1 MDRTLLVED
10 VTWLRNMRDS
20 KAASNPRPGIPLHV
34 AMRLRLRGY
43 VVPNGQSYILT
54 LKGRDELID
63 RERESLFG

>member
-10 VTWLRNMRDS
+10 VTWLRNMRDG
-20 KAASNPRPGIPLHV
+20 KPVSNPTPNIPLHV

-43 VVPNGQSYILT
+43 VVPNGQSYTLT

-63 RERESLFG
+63 RERESIFG

>member
-10 VTWLRNMRDS
+10 VTWLRAMRDV
-20 KAASNPRPGIPLHV
+20 KHPHNANAALPLHV
-34 AMRLRLRGY
+34 AMKLRLRGY
-43 VVPNGQSYILT
+43 VVPNGQSYTLT

>member
-10 VTWLRNMRDS
+10 LSWLRVMRDS
-20 KAASNPRPGIPLHV
+20 KPAGQSTPKIPLHV
-34 AMRLRLRGY
+34 AMKLRLRGY
-43 VVPNGQSYILT
+43 VVPNGQSYALT

>member
-10 VTWLRNMRDS
+10 VTWLRTMRD
-20 KAASNPRPGIPLHV
+20 ARPASNPNPGVPLHV
-34 AMRLRLRGY
+34 AMKLRLRGY
-43 VVPNGQSYILT
+43 VVPNGPSYTLT

>member
-10 VTWLRNMRDS
+10 VTWLRAMRDS
-20 KAASNPRPGIPLHV
+20 KPASNSVQGIPLHV

-43 VVPNGQSYILT
+43 VVPNGHSYTIT

-63 RERESLFG
+63 RERESMFG

>member
-10 VTWLRNMRDS
+10 VTWLRSMRD
-20 KAASNPRPGIPLHV
+20 ARPASNPTSRIPLHV
-34 AMRLRLRGY
+34 AMKLRLRGY

-54 LKGRDELID
+54 LKGRDELVD

>member
-10 VTWLRNMRDS
+10 LNWLRNMRDAKPVS
-20 KAASNPRPGIPLHV
+20 QAASNMPLHV

-43 VVPNGQSYILT
+43 VVPNGENYIIT
-54 LKGRDELID
+54 MKGRDELID

>member
-10 VTWLRNMRDS
+10 LNCLRNMRDVRPAS
-20 KAASNPRPGIPLHV
+20 QAAPHIPLHV

-43 VVPNGQSYILT
+43 VVPNGQSYVIT
-54 LKGRDELID
+54 MKGRDELID

>member
-10 VTWLRNMRDS
+10 VTWLRAMRDIHHAHNS
-20 KAASNPRPGIPLHV
+20 GSSIPLHV
-34 AMRLRLRGY
+34 AMKLRLRGY
-43 VVPNGQSYILT
+43 VVPNGHSYTIT

>member
-10 VTWLRNMRDS
+10 VTWLRTMRD
-20 KAASNPRPGIPLHV
+20 ARPASSPTPSLPLHV
-34 AMRLRLRGY
+34 AMKLRLRGY

-54 LKGRDELID
+54 LKGRDELVD